1 MASAG
6 YYLHWKYVL
15 CSRQIHTIILSM
27 KNIDILLMTTIGL
40 LLFMVCL
47 LFKQTKDLQT
57 QIEEIRIVVNHKYVQ
72 VANTE
77 KKPFRFSF

>member
-1 MASAG
+1 
-6 YYLHWKYVL
+6 
-15 CSRQIHTIILSM
+15 M
-27 KNIDILLMTTIGL
+27 KNIDILLVATIGL
-40 LLFMVCL
+40 LLFMVCA

>member
-1 MASAG
+1 
-6 YYLHWKYVL
+6 
-15 CSRQIHTIILSM
+15 M

-40 LLFMVCL
+40 LLFMVCA

-57 QIEEIRIVVNHKYVQ
+57 QIEEIRIVVNHKFVP
-72 VANTE
+72 ATNTK